1 MELTKNQVNPQTVS
15 VRKMLIILTVL
26 FLFISFAAPASDY
39 GLGIVALLNKYL
51 SIIIA
56 IFRPVTGIAIIVTL
70 FLAFKGS
77 PVWTMG
83 LVVCIVCGIVANLDR
98 ILDWTGLTGGVL
110 F

>member
-1 MELTKNQVNPQTVS
+1 MELTKNKVNPQTLS
-15 VRKMLIILTVL
+15 VRKIFIILTIL

-56 IFRPVTGIAIIVTL
+56 IFRPVTIIVTL

-83 LVVCIVCGIVANLDR
+83 LVVCIVCGIVANLDK
-98 ILDWTGLTGGVL
+98 ILDWAGLTGGVV

>member
-1 MELTKNQVNPQTVS
+1 MELTKNKVNPQTLS
-15 VRKMLIILTVL
+15 VRKMFIILTIL
-26 FLFISFAAPASDY
+26 FLFISSVVSASDY
-39 GLGIVALLNKYL
+39 GLGIVGLLNKYL
-51 SIIIA
+51 SVIIA

-83 LVVCIVCGIVANLDR
+83 LVVCGIVANLDK
-98 ILDWTGLTGGVL
+98 ILDWAGLTGGVV

>member
-1 MELTKNQVNPQTVS
+1 MELTKNKVNPQTLS
-15 VRKMLIILTVL
+15 VRKMFIILTIL
-26 FLFISFAAPASDY
+26 FLFISSVASASDY
-39 GLGIVALLNKYL
+39 GLGIVGLLNKYL
-51 SIIIA
+51 SVIIA

-83 LVVCIVCGIVANLDR
+83 LVVCIVCGIVANLDK
-98 ILDWTGLTGGVL
+98 ILDWTGLTGGVV

>member
-56 IFRPVTGIAIIVTL
+56 IFRPVTGIAIIITL
-70 FLAFKGS
+70 GLAFKGS

-83 LVVCIVCGIVANLDR
+83 LVICIVCGIVANLDR

>member
-1 MELTKNQVNPQTVS
+1 MLLFF
-15 VRKMLIILTVL
+15 RKI
-26 FLFISFAAPASDY
+26 FAAPASDY

-83 LVVCIVCGIVANLDR
+83 LVVCIVCGIVANLDK
-98 ILDWTGLTGGVL
+98 ILDWAGLTGGVV